1 MELRQIGNSRL
12 RVTPLCLG
20 GNVFGWTI
28 GEPKSFE
35 VLDAYV
41 EMGGN
46 FIDTADVYSTWAPGN
61 TGGESEIILGRW
73 MKARNNREKV
83 IIATKCGSKMPN
95 GEGLSRAWIHKAIE
109 DSLKRLQTDH
119 IDLYQSHIDDPNT
132 PLEET
137 MEAFNDLVRTGKV
150 RALGCSNYSGER
162 LQLALNVSKQHAI
175 ARYECIQPKYNL
187 VSREYEDD
195 QAPVV
200 LKNNVG
206 CIPYSSLA
214 SGFLTGKYK
223 RDAAMPESK
232 RAGGVQQRYFNDEAF
247 GVLAKVESLAKDL
260 GATPAQVSLAW
271 LMQQPGVTAPIASAT
286 SVDQLRELMGSIE
299 LKLPANALT

>member
-1 MELRQIGNSRL
+1 MELRQIGNSKL
-12 RVTPLCLG
+12 RVTPLCFG

-28 GEPKSFE
+28 DEPASFE

-41 EMGGN
+41 EQGGN

-61 TGGESEIILGRW
+61 NGGESETILGRW

-83 IIATKCGSKMPN
+83 IIATKCGSKMPH
-95 GEGLSRAWIHKAIE
+95 GEGLSRAWIFKAVE

-119 IDLYQSHIDDPNT
+119 IDLYQSHIDDAGT

-137 MEAFNDLVRTGKV
+137 MDAFNALVRAGKV
-150 RALGCSNYSGER
+150 RALGCSNYSGAR
-162 LQLALNVSKQHAI
+162 LQQALDISEQHAI

-187 VSREYEDD
+187 VSREYEAD
-195 QAPVV
+195 QMTVAQQHT
-200 LKNNVG
+200 VG

-247 GVLAKVESLAKDL
+247 GVLAKVESVAREMN
-260 GATPAQVSLAW
+260 ATPAQVSLAW
-271 LMQQPGVTAPIASAT
+271 LMQQPTVTAPIASAT
-286 SVDQLRELMGSIE
+286 SVSQLRELMGSLT
-299 LKLPANALT
+299 LKLPANALM

>member
-1 MELRQIGNSRL
+1 M
-12 RVTPLCLG
+12 VAPLCLG

-28 GEPKSFE
+28 DEPKSFE

-61 TGGESEIILGRW
+61 AGGESETILGRW
-73 MKARNNREKV
+73 MKARNNRDKV

-95 GEGLSRAWIHKAIE
+95 GEGLSRAWIHKAVE
-109 DSLKRLQTDH
+109 DSLRRLQTDY

-137 MEAFNDLVRTGKV
+137 VEAFNDLVRMGKV
-150 RALGCSNYSGER
+150 RALGCSNYSGAR
-162 LQLALNVSKQHAI
+162 LQQALDVSTQHAI

-187 VSREYEDD
+187 VSREYERDPMPTV
-195 QAPVV
+195 QQ
-200 LKNNVG
+200 NNLG

-223 RDAAMPESK
+223 RDATMPESK
-232 RAGGVQQRYFNDEAF
+232 RAGGVQQRYFNDAAF
-247 GVLAKVESLAKDL
+247 DVLAKVEAVAKAL
-260 GATPAQVSLAW
+260 NATPAQVSLAW
-271 LMQQPGVTAPIASAT
+271 LMQQPTITAPIASAT
-286 SVDQLRELMGSIE
+286 SVAQLKELMGAME
-299 LKLPANALT
+299 LALPANALT

>member
-1 MELRQIGNSRL
+1 MELRQIGHSKL
-12 RVTPLCLG
+12 KVTPLCLG

-28 GEPKSFE
+28 DEPASFE
-35 VLDAYV
+35 VLDAYA
-41 EMGGN
+41 ELGGN

-61 TGGESEIILGRW
+61 TGGESETILGRW

-83 IIATKCGSKMPN
+83 IIATKCGSKMPS
-95 GEGLSRAWIHKAIE
+95 GEGLSRAWIHKAVE
-109 DSLKRLQTDH
+109 DSLRRLQTDH
-119 IDLYQSHIDDPNT
+119 IDLYQSHIDDQST

-137 MEAFNDLVRTGKV
+137 MEAFNDLVRAGKV

-162 LQLALNVSKQHAI
+162 LQQALTVSERHAI

-187 VSREYEDD
+187 VSREYETD
-195 QAPVV
+195 QAPVA

-223 RDAAMPESK
+223 RDGAMPDSK

-247 GVLAKVESLAKDL
+247 AVLAKVESLAKEL
-260 GATPAQVSLAW
+260 NATPAQVSLAW
-271 LMQQPGVTAPIASAT
+271 LMQQPSVTAPIASAT
-286 SVDQLRELMGSIE
+286 SVAQLRELMGS
-299 LKLPANALT
+299 LALQLPQGALP